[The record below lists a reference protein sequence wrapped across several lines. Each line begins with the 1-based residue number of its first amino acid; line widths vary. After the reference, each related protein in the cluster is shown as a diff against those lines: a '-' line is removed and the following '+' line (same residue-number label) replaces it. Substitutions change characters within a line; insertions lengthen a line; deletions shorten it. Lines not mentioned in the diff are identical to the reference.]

1 MKLALRNSVLS
12 LLQVSVFVELQLS
25 MQFSILWTLALC
37 FGRPTMLN
45 SLASEKS

>member
-1 MKLALRNSVLS
+1 LS
-12 LLQVSVFVELQLS
+12 LLQVSVFLATAFYA
-25 MQFSILWTLALC
+25 FSILWTLALC